1 MRWQMLLQIYWAVD
15 WWRFQLKLFMGWG
28 LMRVT
33 LMLLRE
39 FIQLKGGLRIT
50 H

>member
-1 MRWQMLLQIYWAVD
+1 MRWQMLLQIYWLVD

-28 LMRVT
+28 LMHVT
-33 LMLLRE
+33 QMRLRG
-39 FIQLKGGLRIT
+39 FIQQREDLQII